1 MANSIPISEVTVK
14 KIKDVN
20 GIPIII
26 WSISSVMGESTGHL
40 HLKSEKLDQIILGLF
55 VITKFILTSTLN

>member
-1 MANSIPISEVTVK
+1 MANRIPISEDTVK
-14 KIKDVN
+14 KIREVN

-40 HLKSEKLDQIILGLF
+40 HLKSEEADQIILGVLF
-55 VITKFILTSTLN
+55 